1 MPEFFK
7 LNNYVKH
14 YEWGSPDWIP
24 RLLGLANTGGK
35 PWAELWMGSHPG
47 ASSTVTINGGEI
59 TLADFIARN
68 TEYCLGEQAAEQYG
82 ALPFLFKVLA
92 AQAPLS
98 IQAHP
103 NLVQAREGFER
114 ENKAGI
120 AIDAPNRNYRDSNHK
135 PEIIC
140 ALTPFT
146 GMCGFRPP
154 DEIRSLLRAF
164 LSPPSCLP
172 PESSALRQGFAPLF
186 AALDTADTTAALR
199 NFVNALFGLSA
210 ALRNEL
216 TAYIACSS
224 AIACGRETT
233 AGLSPLQW
241 ELMGDFAA
249 RYPGDPALVSPLYLN
264 IFHLKP
270 GEAIFLRDGV
280 LHAYIHGLGVELMAN
295 SDNVLRGG
303 LSLKHIDVPELLN
316 ILDYSPLRPEILR
329 PNYDAGA
336 AGSFCYPA
344 ACDEFSLLT
353 MSGGKGTAAP
363 APNGPAICIVTAG
376 ELHITG
382 GESRDGMILKTGES
396 VFLPACGNNGK
407 PLMFEGTYTLY
418 AATLPQAAIRH
429 EDSC

>member
-7 LNNYVKH
+7 LSNHVKH

-35 PWAELWMGSHPG
+35 PWAELWMGSHPA
-47 ASSTVTINGGEI
+47 ASSTVNINGDEI
-59 TLADFIARN
+59 SLAGFIARN
-68 TEYCLGEQAAEQYG
+68 TEYCLGKQAAEQYG
-82 ALPFLFKVLA
+82 ALPFLFKLLA

-154 DEIRSLLRAF
+154 DEIRRLLQAF
-164 LSPPSCLP
+164 LSPPLP
-172 PESSALRQGFAPLF
+172 PEPVSLRRGFAPLF
-186 AALDTADTTAALR
+186 AALETADTAAALR
-199 NFVNALFGLSA
+199 NFLNALFGLSA
-210 ALRNEL
+210 ALRDEL
-216 TAYIACSS
+216 TAYIGG
-224 AIACGRETT
+224 CGAMAAGGGETT
-233 AGLSPLQW
+233 AGISPLQW
-241 ELMGDFAA
+241 KLMADFAA

-264 IFHLKP
+264 IFQLKP
-270 GEAIFLRDGV
+270 GEAVFLRDGA
-280 LHAYIHGLGVELMAN
+280 LHAYIYGLGVELMAN

-329 PNYDAGA
+329 PNYGAGA
-336 AGSFCYPA
+336 AGCFCYPA
-344 ACDEFSLLT
+344 VCDEFSLLT
-353 MSGGKGTAAP
+353 MNGGNGAAAP
-363 APNGPAICIVTAG
+363 ALNGPAICIVTAG

-382 GESRDGMILKTGES
+382 GESQDGIILKTGES
-396 VFLPACGNNGK
+396 VFIPACGNEGK
-407 PLMFEGTYTLY
+407 PPVFEGSYTLY
-418 AATLPQAAIRH
+418 AATLPQAAARH